1 MVLPLIIENH
11 LTVWLQIEMSKSRI
25 DLGKRGEELATV
37 FLEQKGFQIITRNYR
52 QKTGEVD
59 IIAKDNNTLIFIEV
73 KTRSSLLFGQPFE
86 AVTEKK
92 QSQLNRIALDYMTR
106 NKIKNQAARFDVIS
120 ILIEKNKKPK
130 IEHLKN
136 CF

>member
-1 MVLPLIIENH
+1 MASPLITENH
-11 LTVWLQIEMSKSRI
+11 LTVWLTDVSKSRI
-25 DLGKRGEELATV
+25 NLGKRGEELAATY
-37 FLEQKGFQIITRNYR
+37 LKQKGFQIITRNYR

-59 IIAKDNNTLIFIEV
+59 IIAKENNILVFIEV

-92 QSQLNRIALDYMTR
+92 QTQLNRIALDYMTR
-106 NKIKNQAARFDVIS
+106 NRIKNQAARFDVVS
-120 ILIEKNKKPK
+120 ILIEKNKEPQ
-130 IEHLKN
+130 IEHLQN

>member
-1 MVLPLIIENH
+1 V
-11 LTVWLQIEMSKSRI
+11 SKSRI
-25 DLGKRGEELATV
+25 NLGKHGENLAAD
-37 FLEQKGFQIITRNYR
+37 FLEKKGFQIIVRNYR

-59 IIAKDNNTLIFIEV
+59 IIAKDREILVFIEV

-86 AVTEKK
+86 AVTAPK
-92 QSQLNRIALDYMTR
+92 QKQLNHIALDYMTR

-120 ILIEKNKKPK
+120 ILIEKNKQPEIK
-130 IEHLKN
+130 HLQN